1 MLLRNDPRPES
12 PTPPPTWMGVVTGL
26 ALLGA
31 MVALMFHD
39 YRMAD
44 VGIILCNVLFL
55 LLAFRRM
62 SPRETRRFWLVAFV
76 LLNAVLLLGSQQD
89 RRVIVLVDMGGL
101 ILFALA
107 LVATRIWPDKIWL
120 RRDGP
125 RSRG

>member
-120 RRDGP
+120 RRDDP

>member
-1 MLLRNDPRPES
+1 MFTYPRPES
-12 PTPPPTWMGVVTGL
+12 PPPPPMWMGVLTGL

-44 VGIILCNVLFL
+44 VGIISCNVLFL